1 MTPEKIDLH
10 QSRDFSDIINVT
22 FYFIQR
28 NFRKLFLSVVLIAG
42 PFALLTGINTAYFQP
57 VTVKASRGFWSGEYF
72 VGLGVG
78 YFVYMLIH
86 AVLAALIYHFI
97 QLEAEKKEFGVSD
110 VWARVRKDVPNLLLI
125 NLGALLIIVFAMFCL
140 VIPGIYTAITL
151 SFISVVWLVERNGFT
166 SAVSRSYKLVYGR
179 WWRTFGILCILLFVQ
194 FLIST
199 LLVVPIQIIGSLSGL
214 FDLSMN
220 LMGTDDSAGAIAW
233 LAIRNMFSMLCS
245 SILMVALVFHY
256 YSLVE
261 EKDGMGLM
269 AKIRTMGTQPSVNNQ
284 LDAEEEY

>member
-1 MTPEKIDLH
+1 MTPEKINIH